1 MCVLSVRVVSQVS
14 CDTAGCARV
23 WDCRAWGRTR
33 HRLLP
38 AEPGPLF
45 GCGFWPRKITAATE
59 QGQEQE
65 QEQGQGQGAV
75 GSDISGAA
83 GFLVWSSSGLLSGF
97 DVADGR
103 SLGSLKCSASPKSQ
117 QSHGQQSGVVGQG
130 GQGGQYPV
138 FDVAIAD
145 SGRYI
150 VAVGGLGEQRRQQQ
164 QEKGKLRAG
173 WGVPSQMW
181 CAVERGGGGG
191 GGGGD
196 GNGGDGRT
204 RGLQAGSDD
213 AQASQRVLKRPKTA
227 ASESEAAAAAAAG
240 GLAAV
245 LGLGDASGFLGPA

>member
-1 MCVLSVRVVSQVS
+1 
-14 CDTAGCARV
+14 
-23 WDCRAWGRTR
+23 
-33 HRLLP
+33 
-38 AEPGPLF
+38 
-45 GCGFWPRKITAATE
+45 
-59 QGQEQE
+59 
-65 QEQGQGQGAV
+65 
-75 GSDISGAA
+75 
-83 GFLVWSSSGLLSGF
+83 
-97 DVADGR
+97 
-103 SLGSLKCSASPKSQ
+103 
-117 QSHGQQSGVVGQG
+117 
-130 GQGGQYPV
+130 V

-164 QEKGKLRAG
+164 QQEKGKLRAG

-181 CAVERGGGGG
+181 CAVERGGGG